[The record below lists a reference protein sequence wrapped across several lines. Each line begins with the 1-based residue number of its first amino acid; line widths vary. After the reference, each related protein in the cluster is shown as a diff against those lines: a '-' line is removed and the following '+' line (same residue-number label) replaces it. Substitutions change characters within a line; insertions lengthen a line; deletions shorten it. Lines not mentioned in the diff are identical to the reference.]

1 MEAVSGNNK
10 LEEFYSAGITCGFEP
25 AANYTLKAI
34 NLFMVSN
41 IL

>member
-1 MEAVSGNNK
+1 MEAVSGNDK
-10 LEEFYSAGITCGFEP
+10 LAEFYSAGITCGFEP
-25 AANYTLKAI
+25 GYTLKAI